1 MKILVPLDGTPLAES
16 VLPHICG
23 LVNSPA
29 EAILVRV
36 APAIDTAIEAEGT
49 GRLISPWEQRHNLK
63 GTYLRYLERVGSEKL
78 GDCIQ
83 IFAQV
88 LFGKPAEEI
97 LAAAR
102 EHKVDLIAMATHGR
116 HGVSRLIHGSVAAHV
131 LEESEIPVVL
141 FMAPKQQTQSIGR
154 EAAE

>member
-1 MKILVPLDGTPLAES
+1 MKILIPLDGTPLAES
-16 VLPHICG
+16 VLPHICE

-29 EAILVRV
+29 EAVLVRV
-36 APAIDTAIEAEGT
+36 APDVTAPIEAEAS
-49 GRLISPWEQRHNLK
+49 GRIISPWEQRHNLK

-78 GDCIQ
+78 GGCLTIT
-83 IFAQV
+83 AQV

-116 HGVSRLIHGSVAAHV
+116 HGLSRLVHGSVASQV
-131 LEESEIPVVL
+131 LEDSEIPVVL
-141 FMAPKQQTQSIGR
+141 FMAPKQVTRSVSR
-154 EAAE
+154 EVVE

>member
-23 LVNSPA
+23 LVSSPS

-36 APAIDTAIEAEGT
+36 APAIDKAIEAEGS
-49 GRLISPWEQRHNLK
+49 GRIISPWEQRHNLK
-63 GTYLRYLERVGSEKL
+63 GTYLRYLENVGNEKL
-78 GDCIQ
+78 GDCVTVS
-83 IFAQV
+83 AQV

-116 HGVSRLIHGSVAAHV
+116 HGLSRLVHGSVAAQV

-141 FMAPKQQTQSIGR
+141 FMAPKHVTHSMGR
-154 EAAE
+154 EAVE

>member
-36 APAIDTAIEAEGT
+36 APAIDKEIEGID
-49 GRLISPWEQRHNLK
+49 RIISPWEQRHNLK
-63 GTYLRYLERVGSEKL
+63 ATYLRYLENVGKEKL
-78 GDCIQ
+78 GDCVSVS
-83 IFAQV
+83 AQV

-116 HGVSRLIHGSVAAHV
+116 QGLSRIIHGSVAAHV
-131 LEESEIPVVL
+131 LEESEIPVIL
-141 FMAPKQQTQSIGR
+141 FMAPKHTTHSMSR
-154 EAAE
+154 EAVE